1 MKIDEH
7 VWDHLKDE
15 PENLKCR
22 RNEGDMFEHEYEDDD
37 HQDIEGNIDRFN
49 ADYIESESVENLDHV
64 DRIDD
69 DGELGEYESEH
80 AYHDGGFVCE
90 TFISVYLDNIW
101 VMCIQNLGH
110 QVKSRKTLFI
120 LSISR

>member
-1 MKIDEH
+1 
-7 VWDHLKDE
+7 
-15 PENLKCR
+15 
-22 RNEGDMFEHEYEDDD
+22 MFEHEYEDDD

-49 ADYIESESVENLDHV
+49 AYYIESESVENLDHF